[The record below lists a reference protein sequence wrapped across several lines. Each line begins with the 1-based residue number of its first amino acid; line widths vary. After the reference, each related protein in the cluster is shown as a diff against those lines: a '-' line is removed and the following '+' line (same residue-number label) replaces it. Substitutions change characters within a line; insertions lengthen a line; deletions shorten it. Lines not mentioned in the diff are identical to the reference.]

1 MENLENLLC
10 PPRFF
15 LKEGTTMA
23 GTHFV
28 DNFRAVRAVKT
39 QTFAIV
45 EVEESSWSFVID
57 KTCRKECWIFFLHR
71 CSISSRGEM
80 LLDFEYHHQSAS
92 EVSPHCTHRWRKKV
106 CKKQIHPRFGL
117 KKATPNPSHPP
128 TFFACL
134 IGKGYLE
141 CDPGS
146 WEKCLPF

>member
-28 DNFRAVRAVKT
+28 NNFRAVRAVKT

-57 KTCRKECWIFFLHR
+57 KTCRE
-71 CSISSRGEM
+71 E
-80 LLDFEYHHQSAS
+80 
-92 EVSPHCTHRWRKKV
+92 
-106 CKKQIHPRFGL
+106 
-117 KKATPNPSHPP
+117 
-128 TFFACL
+128 CL
-134 IGKGYLE
+134 IYYIDVPYHRGVR
-141 CDPGS
+141 C
-146 WEKCLPF
+146 